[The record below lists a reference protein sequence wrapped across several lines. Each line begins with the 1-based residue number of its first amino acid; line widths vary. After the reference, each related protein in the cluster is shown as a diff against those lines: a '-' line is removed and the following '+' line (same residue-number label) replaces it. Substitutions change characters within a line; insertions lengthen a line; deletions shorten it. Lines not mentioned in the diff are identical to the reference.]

1 MMQSDQATLKM
12 HLYNDL
18 ESVKKYWQLRQRWI
32 PSMDLIKNQSLMLM
46 AIRFS
51 SVLLIFSSSMFEVL
65 NPNYSNSLDFHDQ
78 ETFQPENTTSTILAT
93 GQKEDLRQPFESS
106 TKRDYSRY

>member
-1 MMQSDQATLKM
+1 MDSFDGFDKKSISDV
-12 HLYNDL
+12 D
-18 ESVKKYWQLRQRWI
+18 
-32 PSMDLIKNQSLMLM
+32 SLPLF
-46 AIRFS
+46 IRF
-51 SVLLIFSSSMFEVL
+51 IDFSCSMFEVL

-78 ETFQPENTTSTILAT
+78 ETFQPENTTSTIPAT